1 MILKI
6 KKIVI
11 VENMMELDLFW
22 KYFKYVFIIFQVE
35 TEKKIKKLSEDEKI
49 KKYLNYNNDSSDAN
63 SKNKICI
70 LFNLLSNYK
79 ENNKNCNE
87 NLVNIFQENRKF
99 VLSFDYEKNY
109 FFILDNNEKIVE
121 IEIFSVVWKTITFL
135 LMELKKHDENNEK
148 LSYFSKNELDVKNQ
162 IKNAKKLIDF
172 IVNINKKKIDYI
184 FDIKFGFSLVF
195 APNDELTKIKLKNI
209 NYIKING
216 KGNPNNRYR
225 N

>member
-1 MILKI
+1 M
-6 KKIVI
+6 
-11 VENMMELDLFW
+11 
-22 KYFKYVFIIFQVE
+22 
-35 TEKKIKKLSEDEKI
+35 
-49 KKYLNYNNDSSDAN
+49 NYNNDSSDAN

-121 IEIFSVVWKTITFL
+121 IKIFSVVWKTITFL

-172 IVNINKKKIDYI
+172 IVNINKKKIA
-184 FDIKFGFSLVF
+184 K
-195 APNDELTKIKLKNI
+195 
-209 NYIKING
+209 
-216 KGNPNNRYR
+216 
-225 N
+225 